1 MGYFRINIYLT
12 LKCFLKS
19 LLNTKIDKKKIE
31 YLISKNSQKKY
42 FVTTSQ
48 LRVGFLILLKY
59 LKKKYP
65 DKKEI
70 IFQPFNL
77 PEMINVALNTG
88 MKINFCKLNINSG
101 EPDLKFLSKI
111 ITKNTVAFVATNI
124 FSSPHTLQQL
134 KRLCLKKKIFL
145 IEDNAIYFDNYYLK
159 KKKKLFSGSLGDYSL
174 YSFNIMKNISAF
186 FGGGVSTNDK
196 KFIEFANKEI
206 KFFKEFSKIILLK
219 QVIIFFVLKAL
230 KLRILYKF
238 FILII
243 KRAHKKKLSSILKI
257 AYPSL
262 KFKKVKFPEYYF
274 TKISELSKKAI
285 LLQLEDKFSRN
296 LNHKI
301 RKKNNIFYYNLFKKM
316 KIKNIQLLKI
326 KDFNFQNFMDFPI
339 LVKNKEKLN
348 DFLLSRGVELKYIVY
363 HDCVN
368 IFYKKYQTGIKKNS
382 KYFSDHVIGLP
393 NHYKVSEKYMHYI
406 GNKIKEFYE
415 RNK

>member
-174 YSFNIMKNISAF
+174 YSFNIMHIIFAY

-238 FILII
+238 
-243 KRAHKKKLSSILKI
+243 
-257 AYPSL
+257 
-262 KFKKVKFPEYYF
+262 
-274 TKISELSKKAI
+274 
-285 LLQLEDKFSRN
+285 
-296 LNHKI
+296 
-301 RKKNNIFYYNLFKKM
+301 LF
-316 KIKNIQLLKI
+316 
-326 KDFNFQNFMDFPI
+326 
-339 LVKNKEKLN
+339 
-348 DFLLSRGVELKYIVY
+348 
-363 HDCVN
+363 
-368 IFYKKYQTGIKKNS
+368 
-382 KYFSDHVIGLP
+382 
-393 NHYKVSEKYMHYI
+393 
-406 GNKIKEFYE
+406 
-415 RNK
+415 